1 MKASVALL
9 TLVMGVLGGAVA
21 AWLVRGR
28 DVVRLLCE
36 CAAERDLAT
45 RSDA

>member
-1 MKASVALL
+1 MKASVAPL
-9 TLVMGVLGGAVA
+9 TLLMGVLDGAVA

-36 CAAERDLAT
+36 CAAEHDLAT
-45 RSDA
+45 RPDA